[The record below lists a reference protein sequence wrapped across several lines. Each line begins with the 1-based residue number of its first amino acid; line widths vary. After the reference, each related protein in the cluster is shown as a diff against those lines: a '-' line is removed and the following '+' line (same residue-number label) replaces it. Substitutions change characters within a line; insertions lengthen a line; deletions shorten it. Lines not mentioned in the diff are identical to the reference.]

1 MQIFLNS
8 NLNYRVVGSYRSGQY
23 NGGSQVGEAGCDEH
37 LGKAV
42 IVQVPIIKLEWFKPP
57 L

>member
-1 MQIFLNS
+1 M
-8 NLNYRVVGSYRSGQY
+8 VGSYRSGHY

-42 IVQVPIIKLEWFKPP
+42 IVQVPMIKLEGFKPP